1 MHNAMA
7 PHDSTHKERK
17 ERQPAPGWRGRI
29 WLEGE
34 AATFIGYGRAVLLER
49 IKEYGSISKAAQA
62 MEMSYKHAWDL
73 IKSMQEQA
81 GESLVATSRGG
92 RGGGGAR
99 LTRRGDELLA
109 AFWAMQQRF
118 ELFLAA
124 ETARW
129 RQGRGDHQE

>member
-1 MHNAMA
+1 MA
-7 PHDSTHKERK
+7 PHDSKHKERQ

-34 AATFIGYGRAVLLER
+34 AGTFIGYGRAVLLER
-49 IKEYGSISKAAQA
+49 IREYGSISKAAQA

-73 IKSMQEQA
+73 VKSMQEQA
-81 GESLVATSRGG
+81 GEPLVATSRGG
-92 RGGGGAR
+92 RGGGGAQ

-118 ELFLAA
+118 DLFLAD
-124 ETARW
+124 ETTRW
-129 RQGRGDHQE
+129 RQEQGDQEE